1 MARNSEVL
9 EDVVMSG
16 RRTVRPERD
25 EMGYSVEGLKLR
37 RMRVRNEIFFNRS
50 AGGGPERVEDL
61 EALLEE
67 LRGLSKQIEETEHK

>member
-1 MARNSEVL
+1 
-9 EDVVMSG
+9 
-16 RRTVRPERD
+16 
-25 EMGYSVEGLKLR
+25 MGYSVEGLKLR